1 MISTER
7 KELQETDREVTRAEK
22 ILALALAVFLL
33 IGGLRVALAINAVFP
48 HPDYMVLREQFIPQ
62 VMQQEMVTLWNQKS
76 EKLAELERLR
86 VEKGSLRLQY
96 ETAREE
102 YRTLLDRGIDDNLK
116 KDRWEQ
122 ARGSYEETKVIISAA
137 ETTLHDFQ
145 DDVLSPKETLFTE
158 TEARFNEQHALL
170 TSQRNLWAGLALM
183 FYALFVFAL
192 VIWAFNLFRNKPLL
206 SRYAVIG
213 TSFMGFG
220 ALQLLVIS
228 YNIVYPFLQGLLP
241 MEWIIS
247 LGGSSLSIAGIILLK
262 NKFFSAEVVGSR
274 RLWKQS
280 CPACGFP
287 YPGNYCARCG
297 VPQKRVCAN
306 CGLLTGRFLPWCQ
319 ECGNKQKAVSKS

>member
-1 MISTER
+1 MER

-22 ILALALAVFLL
+22 VLALALAVFLL
-33 IGGLRVALAINAVFP
+33 IGGLRVAWAINAVFP
-48 HPDYMVLREQFIPQ
+48 YPDYMALREQFVPQ
-62 VMQQEMVTLWNQKS
+62 IMQQEMVTLWNQKN

-86 VEKGSLRLQY
+86 VEEGILRLQY

-102 YRTLLDRGIDDNLK
+102 YRTLLDRGIDDSLK
-116 KDRWEQ
+116 KARWEQ
-122 ARGSYEETKVIISAA
+122 ARGSYEEAKAAISAA
-137 ETTLHDFQ
+137 ETTLRDFQ
-145 DDVLSPKETLFTE
+145 DDILSPKETLFTE
-158 TEARFNEQHALL
+158 AEARFNEQHALL
-170 TSQRNLWAGLALM
+170 TGQRNLRAGVALM
-183 FYALFVFAL
+183 AYALFAFAL
-192 VIWAFNLFRNKPLL
+192 AIWGFNLFRSKPLL

-228 YNIVYPFLQGLLP
+228 YYIVYPFLQGLLP

-262 NKFFSAEVVGSR
+262 NKFFSAEAVGNR
-274 RLWKQS
+274 RLWKQA

-297 VPQKRVCAN
+297 VPQKRVCTS
-306 CGLLTGRFLPWCQ
+306 CGLLTSRFSPWCQ
-319 ECGNKQKAVSKS
+319 ECGNKQKTVGES